1 MNIYIV
7 EVYDMFDMDT
17 IFIKI
22 ESDKTLEEVLDF
34 VTNLKEE
41 RFIGSIVTVHPL
53 EEYLKSL
60 TTIKY

>member
-1 MNIYIV
+1 MNIYIA
-7 EVYDMFDMDT
+7 EVYDVFDMET

-41 RFIGSIVTVHPL
+41 RFIDSIVTVYPL
-53 EEYLKSL
+53 EDYLKSL

>member
-1 MNIYIV
+1 MNIYIA
-7 EVYDMFDMDT
+7 EVYDLFDMEST
-17 IFIKI
+17 FIKI

-41 RFIGSIVTVHPL
+41 RFIDSIVTVYPL
-53 EEYLKSL
+53 EDYLKSL

>member
-41 RFIGSIVTVHPL
+41 RFIDSIVTVHPL

>member
-1 MNIYIV
+1 MSIYIA
-7 EVYDMFDMDT
+7 EVYDLFDMEST
-17 IFIKI
+17 FIKI

-41 RFIGSIVTVHPL
+41 RFIDSIVTVYPL
-53 EEYLKSL
+53 EDYLKSL

>member
-7 EVYDMFDMDT
+7 EVYDVFDMET

-41 RFIGSIVTVHPL
+41 RFIDSIVTVYPL
-53 EEYLKSL
+53 EEY
-60 TTIKY
+60 TIY

>member
-1 MNIYIV
+1 MNIYIA
-7 EVYDMFDMDT
+7 EVYDVFDMEST
-17 IFIKI
+17 FIKI

-41 RFIGSIVTVHPL
+41 RFIDSIVTVYPL
-53 EEYLKSL
+53 EDYLKSL

>member
-34 VTNLKEE
+34 VVSLKEE
-41 RFIGSIVTVHPL
+41 RFIDSIATVYPL
-53 EEYLKSL
+53 EDYLKSL

>member
-7 EVYDMFDMDT
+7 EVYDVFDMET

-41 RFIGSIVTVHPL
+41 RFIDSIVTVYPL

>member
-7 EVYDMFDMDT
+7 EAYDMFDMET
-17 IFIKI
+17 TFIKI

-41 RFIGSIVTVHPL
+41 RFIDSIVTVYPL

>member
-1 MNIYIV
+1 MNIYIA
-7 EVYDMFDMDT
+7 EVYDLFDMEST
-17 IFIKI
+17 FIKI

-41 RFIGSIVTVHPL
+41 HFIDSIVTVYPL
-53 EEYLKSL
+53 EDYLKSL

>member
-1 MNIYIV
+1 MNIYIA
-7 EVYDMFDMDT
+7 EVYDLFDMEST
-17 IFIKI
+17 FIKI

-41 RFIGSIVTVHPL
+41 RFIDSIVTVYPL
-53 EEYLKSL
+53 EDYLKLL

>member
-1 MNIYIV
+1 MNVYIV
-7 EVYDMFDMDT
+7 EVYAVFDMET
-17 IFIKI
+17 TFIKI

-41 RFIGSIVTVHPL
+41 RFIDSIVTVYPL
-53 EEYLKSL
+53 EDYLKSL

>member
-7 EVYDMFDMDT
+7 EAYDMFDMET

-41 RFIGSIVTVHPL
+41 RFIDSIVTVYPL

>member
-1 MNIYIV
+1 MSIYIA
-7 EVYDMFDMDT
+7 EVYDVFDMEST
-17 IFIKI
+17 FIKI

-41 RFIGSIVTVHPL
+41 RFIDSIVTVYPL
-53 EEYLKSL
+53 EDYLKSL